1 MYKWIV
7 FVHSKTDGN
16 LPVSNRYFGVFEDGS
31 LKIRGIETRRH
42 DTPYLFS
49 KCQNEILQIMA
60 TGNTI
65 SEVKAL
71 MPKIKDIF
79 YNYVHLLKQRMV
91 PFEELIFTK
100 RLSKNSNEYEIGNTV
115 ENNSMQQLLEQEGK
129 SIRAG
134 EILKYVLT
142 SDYYR
147 KQSRRRAIPIEL
159 INDKSNYSVRRY
171 TELLAEVCN
180 SVTKPFGYSLE
191 LELSLPD

>member
-1 MYKWIV
+1 
-7 FVHSKTDGN
+7 
-16 LPVSNRYFGVFEDGS
+16 
-31 LKIRGIETRRH
+31 
-42 DTPYLFS
+42 
-49 KCQNEILQIMA
+49 
-60 TGNTI
+60 
-65 SEVKAL
+65 
-71 MPKIKDIF
+71 
-79 YNYVHLLKQRMV
+79 
-91 PFEELIFTK
+91 
-100 RLSKNSNEYEIGNTV
+100 
-115 ENNSMQQLLEQEGK
+115 MQQLLEQEGK